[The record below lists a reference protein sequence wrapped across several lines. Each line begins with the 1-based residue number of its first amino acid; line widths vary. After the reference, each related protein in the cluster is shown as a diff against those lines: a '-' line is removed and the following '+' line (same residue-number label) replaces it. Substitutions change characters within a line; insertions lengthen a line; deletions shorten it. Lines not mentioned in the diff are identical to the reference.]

1 MSAIQKINQ
10 NGVTVIL
17 VEHDMKVVMG
27 LCHQILVLN
36 YGQMIALGAPSDIQR
51 NEEVIKAYLGEDPDL
66 AWTGQCPSEL
76 WANASPQR
84 DSPLGE
90 GWIDRRVVGPNAA
103 GKTTTLKAITG
114 LKPIASGEIYLRGQR
129 IDQLDTSEVIR
140 QGIALS
146 PEGRRVFPD
155 LTVLENLRL
164 GAYLRNNR
172 QEIREDIERVYGY
185 FLALKRRERQ
195 ISGTLSGGE
204 QQMLAIGRALMAK
217 PKYLLLD
224 EPSLGL
230 APLVVKSIAEIIK
243 QINGAGVS
251 ILLVEQNAR
260 MALRLAEYAYVLE
273 SGQVALEGKAE
284 ELLHNDYVRK
294 AYLGG

>member
-1 MSAIQKINQ
+1 MLE
-10 NGVTVIL
+10 L
-17 VEHDMKVVMG
+17 VNVNV
-27 LCHQILVLN
+27 N
-36 YGQMIALGAPSDIQR
+36 YGQTQALKGINLSAKEGTIIAL
-51 NEEVIKAYLGEDPDL
+51 
-66 AWTGQCPSEL
+66 
-76 WANASPQR
+76 
-84 DSPLGE
+84 
-90 GWIDRRVVGPNAA
+90 VGPNAA

-114 LKPIASGEIYLRGQR
+114 LKPITSGEIHLQGQR
-129 IDQLDTSEVIR
+129 IDQIDTSEIIR

-146 PEGRRVFPD
+146 PEGRRVFPE

-172 QEIREDIERVYGY
+172 REIRQDVERVYGY
-185 FLALKRRERQ
+185 FPVLKIRERQ

-217 PKYLLLD
+217 PSYLLLD

-230 APLVVKSIAEIIK
+230 APLIVKSIAVIIK

-251 ILLVEQNAR
+251 IILVEQNAR

-273 SGQVALEGKAE
+273 SGQMALEGKAE

>member
-1 MSAIQKINQ
+1 MSLLELV
-10 NGVTVIL
+10 GVEV
-17 VEHDMKVVMG
+17 
-27 LCHQILVLN
+27 N
-36 YGQMIALGAPSDIQR
+36 YGQTKALKGIHLSAGEGSIIALI
-51 NEEVIKAYLGEDPDL
+51 
-66 AWTGQCPSEL
+66 
-76 WANASPQR
+76 
-84 DSPLGE
+84 
-90 GWIDRRVVGPNAA
+90 GPNAA

-114 LKPIASGEIYLRGQR
+114 LKPITSGQIYFRGQR
-129 IDQLDTSEVIR
+129 IDHLDTSEIIR

-146 PEGRRVFPD
+146 PEGRRLFPE

-172 QEIREDIERVYGY
+172 REIREDIEQVYNY
-185 FLALKRRERQ
+185 FPGLKQRGRQ

-230 APLVVKSIAEIIK
+230 APLVVKGIAEIIK

-251 ILLVEQNAR
+251 IILVEQNAR

-284 ELLHNDYVRK
+284 ELLHNDYVRR

>member
-1 MSAIQKINQ
+1 MLK
-10 NGVTVIL
+10 L
-17 VEHDMKVVMG
+17 VNVNV
-27 LCHQILVLN
+27 N
-36 YGQMIALGAPSDIQR
+36 YGQTQALKGIHLSAKEGSIIAL
-51 NEEVIKAYLGEDPDL
+51 
-66 AWTGQCPSEL
+66 
-76 WANASPQR
+76 
-84 DSPLGE
+84 
-90 GWIDRRVVGPNAA
+90 VGPNAA

-114 LKPIASGEIYLRGQR
+114 LKPITSGEIHLRGQR
-129 IDQLDTSEVIR
+129 IDHLDTSEVIR
-140 QGIALS
+140 RGVALS
-146 PEGRRVFPD
+146 PEGRRVFPE

-172 QEIREDIERVYGY
+172 QEIRQDVERVYGY
-185 FLALKRRERQ
+185 FPVLKMRERQ

-217 PKYLLLD
+217 PSYLLLD

-230 APLVVKSIAEIIK
+230 APLVVKSIAMIIK

-251 ILLVEQNAR
+251 IILVEQNAR

-273 SGQVALEGKAE
+273 SGQMALEGKAE

>member
-1 MSAIQKINQ
+1 LLE
-10 NGVTVIL
+10 L
-17 VEHDMKVVMG
+17 VNVNV
-27 LCHQILVLN
+27 N
-36 YGQMIALGAPSDIQR
+36 YGQTQALKGINLSA
-51 NEEVIKAYLGEDPDL
+51 K
-66 AWTGQCPSEL
+66 
-76 WANASPQR
+76 
-84 DSPLGE
+84 E
-90 GWIDRRVVGPNAA
+90 GSIVALVGPNAA

-114 LKPIASGEIYLRGQR
+114 LKPITSGEIRLRGQR
-129 IDQLDTSEVIR
+129 IDHLDTSEVIR

-146 PEGRRVFPD
+146 PEGRRVFPE

-185 FLALKRRERQ
+185 FPVLKMRARQ

-230 APLVVKSIAEIIK
+230 APLVVKSIAVIIK

-251 ILLVEQNAR
+251 IILVEQNAR

-273 SGQVALEGKAE
+273 SGQMTLEGKAE

>member
-1 MSAIQKINQ
+1 MLE
-10 NGVTVIL
+10 L
-17 VEHDMKVVMG
+17 VNVNV
-27 LCHQILVLN
+27 N
-36 YGQMIALGAPSDIQR
+36 YGQTQALKDISLSA
-51 NEEVIKAYLGEDPDL
+51 K
-66 AWTGQCPSEL
+66 
-76 WANASPQR
+76 
-84 DSPLGE
+84 E
-90 GWIDRRVVGPNAA
+90 GSIVALVGPNAA

-114 LKPIASGEIYLRGQR
+114 LKPITSGEIHLRGQR
-129 IDQLDTSEVIR
+129 IDHLDTSEVIR
-140 QGIALS
+140 RGIALS
-146 PEGRRVFPD
+146 PEGRRVFPE

-172 QEIREDIERVYGY
+172 QEIRQDVERVYGY
-185 FLALKRRERQ
+185 FPVLKMRARQ

-217 PKYLLLD
+217 PSYLLLD

-230 APLVVKSIAEIIK
+230 APLVVKSIAVIIK

-251 ILLVEQNAR
+251 IILVEQNAR

-273 SGQVALEGKAE
+273 SGQMALEGRAE

>member
-1 MSAIQKINQ
+1 MLK
-10 NGVTVIL
+10 L
-17 VEHDMKVVMG
+17 VNVHV
-27 LCHQILVLN
+27 N
-36 YGQMIALGAPSDIQR
+36 YGQTQALKGIHLSAKEGSIIAL
-51 NEEVIKAYLGEDPDL
+51 
-66 AWTGQCPSEL
+66 
-76 WANASPQR
+76 
-84 DSPLGE
+84 
-90 GWIDRRVVGPNAA
+90 VGPNAA

-114 LKPIASGEIYLRGQR
+114 LKPITSGEIHLRGQR
-129 IDQLDTSEVIR
+129 IDHLDTSEVIR
-140 QGIALS
+140 RGVALS
-146 PEGRRVFPD
+146 PEGRRVFPE

-172 QEIREDIERVYGY
+172 QEIRQDVERVYGY
-185 FLALKRRERQ
+185 FPVLKMRARQ

-217 PKYLLLD
+217 PSYLLLD

-230 APLVVKSIAEIIK
+230 APLVVKSIAVIIK

-251 ILLVEQNAR
+251 IILVEQNAR

-273 SGQVALEGKAE
+273 SGQMALEGRAE

>member
-1 MSAIQKINQ
+1 MLE
-10 NGVTVIL
+10 L
-17 VEHDMKVVMG
+17 VNVNV
-27 LCHQILVLN
+27 N
-36 YGQMIALGAPSDIQR
+36 YGQTQALKGINLSA
-51 NEEVIKAYLGEDPDL
+51 K
-66 AWTGQCPSEL
+66 
-76 WANASPQR
+76 
-84 DSPLGE
+84 E
-90 GWIDRRVVGPNAA
+90 GSIVALVGPNAA

-114 LKPIASGEIYLRGQR
+114 LKPITSGEIHLRGQR

-146 PEGRRVFPD
+146 PEGRRVFPE

-172 QEIREDIERVYGY
+172 QEIREDIEQVYGY
-185 FLALKRRERQ
+185 FPVLKMRERQ

-217 PKYLLLD
+217 PGYLLLD

-230 APLVVKSIAEIIK
+230 APLVVKSIAVIIK

-251 ILLVEQNAR
+251 IILVEQNAR

-273 SGQVALEGKAE
+273 SGQMALEGKAE

>member
-1 MSAIQKINQ
+1 LLE
-10 NGVTVIL
+10 L
-17 VEHDMKVVMG
+17 VNVNV
-27 LCHQILVLN
+27 N
-36 YGQMIALGAPSDIQR
+36 YGQTQALKDISLSA
-51 NEEVIKAYLGEDPDL
+51 K
-66 AWTGQCPSEL
+66 
-76 WANASPQR
+76 
-84 DSPLGE
+84 E
-90 GWIDRRVVGPNAA
+90 GSIVALVGPNAA

-114 LKPIASGEIYLRGQR
+114 LKPITSGEIHLRGQR
-129 IDQLDTSEVIR
+129 IDHLYTSEVIR
-140 QGIALS
+140 RGIALS
-146 PEGRRVFPD
+146 PEGRRVFPE

-172 QEIREDIERVYGY
+172 QEIRQDVERVYGY
-185 FLALKRRERQ
+185 FPVLKMRARQ

-204 QQMLAIGRALMAK
+204 QQVLAIGRALMAK
-217 PKYLLLD
+217 PSYLLLD

-230 APLVVKSIAEIIK
+230 APLVVKSIAVIIK

-251 ILLVEQNAR
+251 IILVEQNAR

-273 SGQVALEGKAE
+273 SGQMALEGRAE

>member
-1 MSAIQKINQ
+1 LLE
-10 NGVTVIL
+10 L
-17 VEHDMKVVMG
+17 VNVNV
-27 LCHQILVLN
+27 N
-36 YGQMIALGAPSDIQR
+36 YGQTQALKDISLSA
-51 NEEVIKAYLGEDPDL
+51 K
-66 AWTGQCPSEL
+66 
-76 WANASPQR
+76 
-84 DSPLGE
+84 E
-90 GWIDRRVVGPNAA
+90 GSIVALVGPNAA

-114 LKPIASGEIYLRGQR
+114 LKPITSGEIHLRGQR
-129 IDQLDTSEVIR
+129 IDHLDTSEVIR
-140 QGIALS
+140 RGVALS
-146 PEGRRVFPD
+146 PEGRRVFPE

-172 QEIREDIERVYGY
+172 QEIRQDVERVYGY
-185 FLALKRRERQ
+185 FPVLKMRARQ

-217 PKYLLLD
+217 PSYLLLD

-230 APLVVKSIAEIIK
+230 APLVVKSIAVIIK

-251 ILLVEQNAR
+251 IILVEQNAR

-273 SGQVALEGKAE
+273 SGQMALEGRAE

>member
-1 MSAIQKINQ
+1 MLE
-10 NGVTVIL
+10 L
-17 VEHDMKVVMG
+17 VNVNV
-27 LCHQILVLN
+27 N
-36 YGQMIALGAPSDIQR
+36 YGQTQALKGINLSA
-51 NEEVIKAYLGEDPDL
+51 K
-66 AWTGQCPSEL
+66 
-76 WANASPQR
+76 
-84 DSPLGE
+84 E
-90 GWIDRRVVGPNAA
+90 GSIVALVGPNAA

-114 LKPIASGEIYLRGQR
+114 LKPITSGEIRLRGQR

-146 PEGRRVFPD
+146 PEGRRVFPE

-164 GAYLRNNR
+164 GAYLRNER
-172 QEIREDIERVYGY
+172 REIRQDIERVYGY
-185 FLALKRRERQ
+185 FPVLKMRERQ

-217 PKYLLLD
+217 PGYLLLD

-230 APLVVKSIAEIIK
+230 APLVVKSIAVIIK

-251 ILLVEQNAR
+251 IILVEQNAR

-273 SGQVALEGKAE
+273 SGQMTLEGKAE

>member
-1 MSAIQKINQ
+1 MLE
-10 NGVTVIL
+10 L
-17 VEHDMKVVMG
+17 VNVNV
-27 LCHQILVLN
+27 N
-36 YGQMIALGAPSDIQR
+36 YGQTQALKGINLSAKGGTIIAL
-51 NEEVIKAYLGEDPDL
+51 
-66 AWTGQCPSEL
+66 
-76 WANASPQR
+76 
-84 DSPLGE
+84 
-90 GWIDRRVVGPNAA
+90 VGPNAA

-114 LKPIASGEIYLRGQR
+114 LKPITSGEIHLQGQR
-129 IDQLDTSEVIR
+129 IDQMDTSEIIR

-146 PEGRRVFPD
+146 PEGRRVFPE

-172 QEIREDIERVYGY
+172 QEIRQDVERVYGY
-185 FLALKRRERQ
+185 FPVLKIRERQ

-217 PKYLLLD
+217 PSYLLLD

-230 APLVVKSIAEIIK
+230 APLIVKSIAVIIK

-251 ILLVEQNAR
+251 IILVEQNAR

-273 SGQVALEGKAE
+273 SGQIALEGKAE

>member
-1 MSAIQKINQ
+1 MLK
-10 NGVTVIL
+10 L
-17 VEHDMKVVMG
+17 VNVNV
-27 LCHQILVLN
+27 N
-36 YGQMIALGAPSDIQR
+36 YGQTHALKGISLSAKEGSIIAL
-51 NEEVIKAYLGEDPDL
+51 
-66 AWTGQCPSEL
+66 
-76 WANASPQR
+76 
-84 DSPLGE
+84 
-90 GWIDRRVVGPNAA
+90 VGPNAA

-114 LKPIASGEIYLRGQR
+114 LKPITSGEIYLRGQR
-129 IDQLDTSEVIR
+129 IDHLDTSEVIR
-140 QGIALS
+140 RGVALS
-146 PEGRRVFPD
+146 PEGRRVFPE

-172 QEIREDIERVYGY
+172 QEIRQDVERVYGY
-185 FLALKRRERQ
+185 FPVLKMRERQ

-217 PKYLLLD
+217 PSYLLLD

-230 APLVVKSIAEIIK
+230 APLVVKSIAVIIK

-251 ILLVEQNAR
+251 IILVEQNAR

-273 SGQVALEGKAE
+273 SGQMALEGKAE

>member
-1 MSAIQKINQ
+1 MLE
-10 NGVTVIL
+10 L
-17 VEHDMKVVMG
+17 VKVRV
-27 LCHQILVLN
+27 N
-36 YGQMIALGAPSDIQR
+36 YGQTQALKGINLSAKEGAI
-51 NEEVIKAYLGEDPDL
+51 VAL
-66 AWTGQCPSEL
+66 
-76 WANASPQR
+76 
-84 DSPLGE
+84 
-90 GWIDRRVVGPNAA
+90 VGPNAA

-114 LKPIASGEIYLRGQR
+114 LKPITSGEIYFRGQR
-129 IDQLDTSEVIR
+129 IDRLDTSEVIR

-146 PEGRRVFPD
+146 PEGRRVFPE
-155 LTVLENLRL
+155 LTALENLRL
-164 GAYLRNNR
+164 GAYLRKNR
-172 QEIREDIERVYGY
+172 KEVREDVERVYGY
-185 FLALKRRERQ
+185 FPVLKMRERQ

-217 PKYLLLD
+217 PEYLLLD

-230 APLVVKSIAEIIK
+230 APLVVKSIAQIIK

-251 ILLVEQNAR
+251 IILVEQNAR

-284 ELLHNDYVRK
+284 ELLNNDYVRK

>member
-1 MSAIQKINQ
+1 LLE
-10 NGVTVIL
+10 L
-17 VEHDMKVVMG
+17 VNVNV
-27 LCHQILVLN
+27 N
-36 YGQMIALGAPSDIQR
+36 YGQTQALKGINLSA
-51 NEEVIKAYLGEDPDL
+51 K
-66 AWTGQCPSEL
+66 
-76 WANASPQR
+76 
-84 DSPLGE
+84 E
-90 GWIDRRVVGPNAA
+90 GSIVALVGPNAA

-114 LKPIASGEIYLRGQR
+114 LKPITSGEIRLRGQR

-146 PEGRRVFPD
+146 PEGRRVFPE

-185 FLALKRRERQ
+185 FPVLKMRARQ

-217 PKYLLLD
+217 PRYLLLD

-230 APLVVKSIAEIIK
+230 APLVVKSIAVIIK

-251 ILLVEQNAR
+251 IILVEQNAR

-273 SGQVALEGKAE
+273 SGQMTLEGKAE